1 MFSIYLNIYLQ
12 LGIILDK
19 QAELESDG
27 FVNHFDPER
36 AIFVCNKW
44 EEVSDEE
51 EEEVWNTIAE
61 NLETMWPTEEGQD
74 IRKQMYK
81 LSVKTVN

>member
-1 MFSIYLNIYLQ
+1 M
-12 LGIILDK
+12 
-19 QAELESDG
+19 
-27 FVNHFDPER
+27 NHFDPER

-44 EEVSDEE
+44 EQIADEGE
-51 EEEVWNTIAE
+51 KEEEVVYNTIAE

-81 LSVKTVN
+81 MSVKTVN

>member
-1 MFSIYLNIYLQ
+1 MEN
-12 LGIILDK
+12 
-19 QAELESDG
+19 DG

-44 EEVSDEE
+44 EQIADEGEKE
-51 EEEVWNTIAE
+51 EEEVYNNIAE

-81 LSVKTVN
+81 MSVKTVN

>member
-1 MFSIYLNIYLQ
+1 MEN
-12 LGIILDK
+12 
-19 QAELESDG
+19 DG

-44 EEVSDEE
+44 EQIADEGETE
-51 EEEVWNTIAE
+51 EEEVYDNIAE

-81 LSVKTVN
+81 MSVKTVN